1 MLVGRDDVGINARS
15 TGGLTPLFCV
25 AGIGHK
31 SIVQLLVERGDADID
46 ARDRDGADTSLAGME
61 HESIVQLLVERGDID
76 INAKDNGRQTPVR
89 LLCGS
94 WSGEV
99 ALG

>member
-46 ARDRDGADTSLAGME
+46 ARDRDGADTCEA
-61 HESIVQLLVERGDID
+61 V
-76 INAKDNGRQTPVR
+76 VR
-89 LLCGS
+89 LLVGRGGPWIGSIDVVIIRLLGDCCGVWKRS
-94 WSGEV
+94 SF
-99 ALG
+99 